1 MSLVRCWSPK
11 LFMARSWHGWHLC
24 GPAALLQTV
33 VWMDPVIWIDLMIW
47 SGISFHRE
55 VFTLQTYPGASSGGS
70 PTAPPFWHGLRPDTS
85 LAGDRWSN
93 PTAEP
98 GEQGHPKRWKK
109 VLLFPSF
116 IRSDRLEDQLLYTV
130 YLYIN
135 IDYIIYIWLHMCEC
149 VQSLQVL
156 VADSASS
163 RRHLLLA
170 WVTWAGAK
178 HWNGTA
184 WCDAWWTG
192 WQTVEIQ
199 WEVVDCDSFAF
210 LPSSNVSRL
219 PPVK

>member
-70 PTAPPFWHGLRPDTS
+70 PTAPPFWHGLRPDAS

-98 GEQGHPKRWKK
+98 GEQGHPKRWN
-109 VLLFPSF
+109 LFPSF

-130 YLYIN
+130 YFIYRLYN
-135 IDYIIYIWLHMCEC
+135 LYMAPYVWMC
-149 VQSLQVL
+149 
-156 VADSASS
+156 AISS
-163 RRHLLLA
+163 STRS
-170 WVTWAGAK
+170 G
-178 HWNGTA
+178 
-184 WCDAWWTG
+184 
-192 WQTVEIQ
+192 
-199 WEVVDCDSFAF
+199 
-210 LPSSNVSRL
+210 
-219 PPVK
+219 